1 MVKFN
6 FAYSTLN
13 PMSILYLFG
22 AVQSLFFVVLVLSKK
37 EKYLSDYL
45 LVCWLTAMGLQL
57 ISYYVFHEEMYDSWL
72 VWPALLILPPLIY
85 VHGPLLYLYTMSLVH
100 RNYSFKLKSLLHF
113 MPLATSIFYYLYLIV
128 FKANGDAGY
137 FVSRPVVSEYLSII
151 FYLLNIFLNPVYVVV
166 VLFKLADHQQKIKMN
181 FSYVEKIN
189 LNWLKILA
197 IGLGSISLIVWIV
210 HIISNLNLI
219 HNDFSRDSWIFLS
232 VTIFVFV
239 AGYFGFKQGVIYK
252 FFPQAE
258 TEHNSIH
265 YLKER
270 SPEISPGNQIHDKKK
285 YEKSQLSPEQA
296 KDIFQ
301 SLNKYVVEEKAFAR
315 SELSLD
321 EVASAIDVT
330 SHTLSQLLNVFLR
343 MNFFNYVN
351 HQRVN
356 FVKQMLVDPDFDK
369 FSLMGIAEEAGFN
382 SKSSFN
388 RIFKKKTGMTPSQ
401 YKLNHK
407 NNSI

>member
-6 FAYSTLN
+6 FAYSTLS
-13 PMSILYLFG
+13 PMSIIYLLG

-37 EKYLSDYL
+37 EKYSSDYL
-45 LVCWLTAMGLQL
+45 LVCWLTAMGAQL
-57 ISYYVFHEEMYDSWL
+57 ISYYVFHEEMYGSWL

-85 VHGPLLYLYTMSLVH
+85 AHGPLLYLYTLSLVH
-100 RNYSFKLKSLLHF
+100 RKYSFELKNLLHF
-113 MPLATSIFYYLYLIV
+113 IPLFASLFYYLYLMV
-128 FKANGDAGY
+128 FKSNGDAGY
-137 FVSRPVVSEYLSII
+137 FVSRPVVSEYLSIT
-151 FYLLNIFLNPVYVVV
+151 FYLLNIFLNPIYVVI

-189 LNWLKILA
+189 LNWLKLLA
-197 IGLGSISLIVWIV
+197 IGLGSVSLIVWIV
-210 HIISNLNLI
+210 HIISNFNI
-219 HNDFSRDSWIFLS
+219 IQNNFSRDSWIFLS

-252 FFPQAE
+252 ISPQAE
-258 TEHNSIH
+258 TVHNSELF
-265 YLKER
+265 LKNKSLEEL
-270 SPEISPGNQIHDKKK
+270 SWKHIQDKKK

-301 SLNKYVVEEKAFAR
+301 RLNKFVLEEKAFAR

-321 EVASAIDVT
+321 EVASAIDVS
-330 SHTLSQLLNVFLR
+330 SHTLSQLLNVFLK

-351 HQRVN
+351 EQRVN
-356 FVKQMLVDPDFDK
+356 FVKQMLIDSDFDK

-388 RIFKKKTGMTPSQ
+388 RIFKNETGMTPSQ
-401 YKLNHK
+401 YNLIH
-407 NNSI
+407 

>member
-1 MVKFN
+1 
-6 FAYSTLN
+6 
-13 PMSILYLFG
+13 
-22 AVQSLFFVVLVLSKK
+22 
-37 EKYLSDYL
+37 
-45 LVCWLTAMGLQL
+45 
-57 ISYYVFHEEMYDSWL
+57 
-72 VWPALLILPPLIY
+72 
-85 VHGPLLYLYTMSLVH
+85 
-100 RNYSFKLKSLLHF
+100 
-113 MPLATSIFYYLYLIV
+113 MPLAISIFYYLYLIV
-128 FKANGDAGY
+128 FKANQDAGY
-137 FVSRPVVSEYLSII
+137 FVSRPVVSEYLSIT

-210 HIISNLNLI
+210 HIISNLNI
-219 HNDFSRDSWIFLS
+219 IQHNFSRDSWIFLS

-252 FFPQAE
+252 ISPQAE
-258 TEHNSIH
+258 TVHNSKLF
-265 YLKER
+265 LK
-270 SPEISPGNQIHDKKK
+270 NK

-301 SLNKYVVEEKAFAR
+301 SLNKCVVEEKAFAR

-321 EVASAIDVT
+321 EVASAIDIT
-330 SHTLSQLLNVFLR
+330 SHTLSQVLNVFLK

-351 HQRVN
+351 EQRVN
-356 FVKQMLVDPDFDK
+356 FVKQMLIDPGFDK

-401 YKLNHK
+401 YKHIHK
-407 NNSI
+407 HDSV